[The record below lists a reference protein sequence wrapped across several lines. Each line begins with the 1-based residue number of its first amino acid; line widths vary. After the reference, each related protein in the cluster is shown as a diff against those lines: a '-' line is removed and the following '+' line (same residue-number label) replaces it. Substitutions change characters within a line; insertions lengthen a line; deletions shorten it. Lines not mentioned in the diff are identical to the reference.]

1 MFDPD
6 MDGSLNHAPGIGE
19 IAPREPLW
27 QRLNPLRHFAAAL
40 GWAMF
45 ALVVAGALVAGQ
57 WAANEA
63 ERHVAASARARL
75 AQTANQAGD
84 ALLAQVRLPLAA
96 MQAVAGQWAL
106 QAPPQPAAMV
116 ARLAALQA
124 RVPELGWLGVLD
136 ARGQWQGMTDAWPG
150 ADALPGQAWLAQ
162 AASRA
167 VVALHRGRGADGEDD
182 ALLLAVPLGDAETDA
197 EASAAPAGV
206 LVARL
211 PWLWLQAQLDAHLR
225 AMGEGEPVEL
235 MLLGPGGRVLAAS
248 RAVRGRPAGDDWS
261 EGGRYLVE
269 QAGAF
274 FSPVAQ
280 PAATP
285 AAAPGVWQLRVRE
298 RADRALAPAR
308 QTHRAVLAGVL
319 AVGLLAALAAALV
332 AHRLLARLDALARQ
346 ARAVRRGER
355 TQIDVPPGRDEVH
368 AIGVTLAD
376 LVAGLQQEQARLARL
391 NAELDARVNARTARI
406 RRLAEDARHAAVTR
420 ERLRLA
426 RGLHDTL
433 AHSLMALLTQVRL
446 LRKLGPR
453 WTREEL
459 EAELARTE
467 DVATEGL
474 AEVRAAIGQMREASV
489 HDSGLGP
496 ELAAL
501 LARLAERTGVRV
513 DSHIDP
519 AAAELVNERAATVF
533 AIAREALRNAE
544 HHAGAACI
552 TLALQ
557 PRPTPEQDSDAPVPW
572 RLLIADDGCG
582 FDPRL
587 ARPGHYGLTGLRE
600 QAAQLGGE
608 LEIDSA
614 PGRGCRVTLHFAV

>member
-1 MFDPD
+1 
-6 MDGSLNHAPGIGE
+6 MDGSLNHAPGAGNA
-19 IAPREPLW
+19 APPHESLW

-106 QAPPQPAAMV
+106 QAPPQPAAMA

-150 ADALPGQAWLAQ
+150 ADALPGQPWLAQ

-167 VVALHRGRGADGEDD
+167 VVALHRGRGMDGEDD
-182 ALLLAVPLGDAETDA
+182 ALLLAVPQGGTETDA
-197 EASAAPAGV
+197 DADAPPAGV

-225 AMGEGEPVEL
+225 AMGDGEPVEL
-235 MLLGPGGRVLAAS
+235 MLLGPGGRLLAAS
-248 RAVRGRPAGDDWS
+248 RAVRGRPAGLDWS
-261 EGGRYLVE
+261 EGGRYLVG

-280 PAATP
+280 AATTP
-285 AAAPGVWQLRVRE
+285 GIAAPGVWQLRVRE

-355 TQIDVPPGRDEVH
+355 TRIDVPPGRDEVH
-368 AIGVTLAD
+368 AIGATLAD
-376 LVAGLQQEQARLARL
+376 LVDGLQQEQARLARL
-391 NAELDARVNARTARI
+391 NAELDARVNARAARI
-406 RRLAEDARHAAVTR
+406 QRLAEDARHAAVTR

-453 WTREEL
+453 WSREEL

-501 LARLAERTGVRV
+501 LARFAERTGVQVQSR
-513 DSHIDP
+513 IDP

-533 AIAREALRNAE
+533 SIAREALRNVE
-544 HHAGAACI
+544 HHAGAAGV
-552 TLALQ
+552 TLELQ
-557 PRPTPEQDSDAPVPW
+557 AQPAPELDSDAPVPW
-572 RLLIADDGCG
+572 HLTLTDDGCG
-582 FDPRL
+582 FDPHL

-600 QAAQLGGE
+600 QAAQFGGAI
-608 LEIDSA
+608 EIDSA
-614 PGRGCRVTLHFAV
+614 PGRGCRITLHFTA

>member
-6 MDGSLNHAPGIGE
+6 MDGSLNHALETGGG
-19 IAPREPLW
+19 APREALW
-27 QRLNPLRHFAAAL
+27 RRLNPLRHFTAAL

-45 ALVVAGALVAGQ
+45 ALVVAGALVAAE

-63 ERHVAASARARL
+63 ERHVAASARAGL

-84 ALLAQVRLPLAA
+84 ALLAQVRLRLAV
-96 MQAVAGQWAL
+96 MQAAAGQWAL
-106 QAPPQPAAMV
+106 DAPPSPPAMA

-124 RVPELGWLGVLD
+124 RAPELSWLGVLD
-136 ARGQWQGMTDAWPG
+136 ARGQWRGMTDAWPG

-167 VVALHRGRGADGEDD
+167 VVALHHGLAAGGADE
-182 ALLLAVPLGDAETDA
+182 ALLLAVPLADADA
-197 EASAAPAGV
+197 PPAGV

-225 AMGEGEPVEL
+225 AMGEGVPYEL
-235 MLLGPGGRVLAAS
+235 MLLGPEGRLLAGS
-248 RAVRGRPAGDDWS
+248 RAVRGHPAGFDWS
-261 EGGRYLVE
+261 EGGRYLVG

-274 FSPVAQ
+274 FSPVA
-280 PAATP
+280 
-285 AAAPGVWQLRVRE
+285 APGTAPEVWQLRVRE
-298 RADRALAPAR
+298 RADQALAPAR

-332 AHRLLARLDALARQ
+332 AHHLLARLDALARQ

-355 TQIDVPPGRDEVH
+355 VQIDVPRGRDEVH

-376 LVAGLQQEQARLARL
+376 LIAGLQQEKTRLARL
-391 NAELDARVNARTARI
+391 NAELDARVNARAARI
-406 RRLAEDARHAAVTR
+406 QRLAEDARHAAVTR

-433 AHSLMALLTQVRL
+433 AHSLMALLTQIRL

-453 WTREEL
+453 WSHGQL

-467 DVATEGL
+467 DVATQGL

-501 LARLAERTGVRV
+501 LARFAERTGVRV
-513 DSHIDP
+513 ESHIDP

-533 AIAREALRNAE
+533 AIAREVLRNVE
-544 HHAGAACI
+544 HHAGAACV
-552 TLALQ
+552 TLDLQ
-557 PRPTPEQDSDAPVPW
+557 PRPTPELDGDAPVPW
-572 RLLIADDGCG
+572 HLVMADDGCG
-582 FDPRL
+582 FDPRQP
-587 ARPGHYGLTGLRE
+587 RPGHYGLTGLRE
-600 QAAQLGGE
+600 RAGQLDGAI
-608 LEIDSA
+608 EIDSA
-614 PGRGCRVTLHFAV
+614 PGKGCRVTLRFTA

>member
-1 MFDPD
+1 
-6 MDGSLNHAPGIGE
+6 MDHSLNHALDIDDG
-19 IAPREPLW
+19 APREALW
-27 QRLNPLRHFAAAL
+27 RRLNPLRHFAAAL

-45 ALVVAGALVAGQ
+45 ALVVAGALVAAE

-63 ERHVAASARARL
+63 ERHVAASARAGL

-84 ALLAQVRLPLAA
+84 ALLAQVRLRLAV
-96 MQAVAGQWAL
+96 MQAAAGQWAL
-106 QAPPQPAAMV
+106 DVSPSPPAMAV
-116 ARLAALQA
+116 RLTALQA
-124 RVPELGWLGVLD
+124 RVPELSWLGVLD
-136 ARGQWQGMTDAWPG
+136 ARGQWRGMTDAWPG

-162 AASRA
+162 AASHA
-167 VVALHRGRGADGEDD
+167 VVALHHGLAAGGADE
-182 ALLLAVPLGDAETDA
+182 ALLLAVPLADADA
-197 EASAAPAGV
+197 PPAGV

-225 AMGEGEPVEL
+225 AMGEGVPYEL
-235 MLLGPGGRVLAAS
+235 MLLGPDGRLLAGS
-248 RAVRGRPAGDDWS
+248 RAVRGRPANFDWS
-261 EGGRYLVE
+261 EGGRYLVG

-274 FSPVAQ
+274 FSPVAA
-280 PAATP
+280 PGAAAGT
-285 AAAPGVWQLRVRE
+285 APGVWQLRVRE

-332 AHRLLARLDALARQ
+332 AHHLLARLDALARQ

-355 TQIDVPPGRDEVH
+355 TQIEVPGGHDEVH

-376 LVAGLQQEQARLARL
+376 LVAGLQQEKALLARL
-391 NAELDARVNARTARI
+391 NAELDARVNARAARI
-406 RRLAEDARHAAVTR
+406 QRLAEDARHAAVTR

-433 AHSLMALLTQVRL
+433 AHSLMALLTQIRL

-453 WTREEL
+453 WSREQL

-467 DVATEGL
+467 DVATQGL
-474 AEVRAAIGQMREASV
+474 AQVRAAIGQMREPSV

-496 ELAAL
+496 ELSAL

-513 DSHIDP
+513 QARIDP
-519 AAAELVNERAATVF
+519 AAAELVNERAAAVF
-533 AIAREALRNAE
+533 AIARETLRNAE
-544 HHAGAACI
+544 HHAGAAHVG
-552 TLALQ
+552 LDLRPQ
-557 PRPTPEQDSDAPVPW
+557 PAPELDSDAPVPW
-572 RLLIADDGCG
+572 RLAIIDDGCG
-582 FDPRL
+582 FDPRQTH
-587 ARPGHYGLTGLRE
+587 PGHYGLAGLRE
-600 QAAQLGGE
+600 QAEQLGGE

-614 PGRGCRVTLHFAV
+614 PGKGCRVTLRFTA